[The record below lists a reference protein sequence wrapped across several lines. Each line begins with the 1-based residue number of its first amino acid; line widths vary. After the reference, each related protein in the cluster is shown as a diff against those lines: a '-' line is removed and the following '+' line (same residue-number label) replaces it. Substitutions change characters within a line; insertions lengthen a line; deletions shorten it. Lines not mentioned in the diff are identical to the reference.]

1 MQWTVYIFGFTHHYP
16 QQKFEREGLINVHRI
31 KISTAWFPNLHQQD
45 ACTFT
50 TLQAKKKRQKGH
62 KVFDVWINGG
72 KFLQAI

>member
-1 MQWTVYIFGFTHHYP
+1 MQWTVYIYGFTHHYP

-50 TLQAKKKRQKGH
+50 TLQAKK
-62 KVFDVWINGG
+62 
-72 KFLQAI
+72 